1 MRPQPAAPSEATRL
15 GLSRSMALILF
26 TVFLDLLGIGLI
38 FPIGP
43 FYATAFGASAFDVGL
58 LFTLFS
64 VAQVLTI
71 PILGALS
78 DRYGRRP
85 VLLIGIAGEVAR
97 YLLFGTATSLT
108 MLY

>member
-43 FYATAFGASAFDVGL
+43 FYATAFGASAFDVG
-58 LFTLFS
+58 
-64 VAQVLTI
+64 V
-71 PILGALS
+71 
-78 DRYGRRP
+78 GRQNVRR
-85 VLLIGIAGEVAR
+85 VQAAR
-97 YLLFGTATSLT
+97 S
-108 MLY
+108 